1 MEGEDPHVKAREH
14 IIGKIQ
20 RALDVDPNR
29 DEARR
34 RAVAERL
41 STHAH
46 HTIPARGRLGGEERI
61 ALFCRMIEAV
71 AGSTERVAAR
81 SDVPAALARRLQAR
95 ELPPVI
101 RRGADPRFD
110 EMDWDRTPSLQVR
123 RGASEDGDTAGVI
136 YAFAGI
142 AETGTSVAISGA
154 DNPTTVSFLPEEAI
168 ILVDA
173 GSIAGDMETVL
184 SALRTRFGNALPRTV
199 NLITG
204 PSRSADIEQRLL
216 LGAHGPRALH
226 VIIVG

>member
-1 MEGEDPHVKAREH
+1 MKAREH

-20 RALDVDPNR
+20 RALDVDPNQ

-34 RAVAERL
+34 RTVAERL
-41 STHAH
+41 AAH
-46 HTIPARGRLGGEERI
+46 GRHTIPARGRLGGAERV

-71 AGSTERVAAR
+71 AGTTERVATRAE
-81 SDVPAALARRLQAR
+81 VPVALARRLDR
-95 ELPPVI
+95 RNLPPVI

-110 EMDWDRTPSLQVR
+110 EMAWDRAPSLEVR
-123 RGASEDGDTAGVI
+123 LGPSEDGDMAGVV

-142 AETGTSVAISGA
+142 AETGTSVALSGA

-173 GSIAGDMETVL
+173 DSVAGDMETVL
-184 SALRTRFGNALPRTV
+184 AALRTRFGNDLPRTV
-199 NLITG
+199 NFITG
-204 PSRSADIEQRLL
+204 PSRSADIGQTLL

-226 VIIVG
+226 VIVVG